1 MLVCPCWYVQN
12 QQDSAAILEMVCAT
26 CFSLE
31 LDLGAHVVNILS
43 SDGER
48 MSMISS
54 MNFRWFELCL
64 IVMIDRC

>member
-1 MLVCPCWYVQN
+1 MSLLVCSE
-12 QQDSAAILEMVCAT
+12 SAG
-26 CFSLE
+26 FSCNFGNGLRYM
-31 LDLGAHVVNILS
+31 LQFRIGFGGHVVNILS